1 MKVLFHAPTAPAL
14 ARARAAA
21 ANLHRQSHEGMVR
34 IVASDEA
41 VVAAVRV
48 PDPDTDVLLILC
60 RRALEAHGVNPPAG
74 IELAPDAGYLLARLQ
89 AKGWRYVRA

>member
-1 MKVLFHAPTAPAL
+1 VKVLFHAPTAPAL

-21 ANLHRQSHEGMVR
+21 ADLHRQLHAGTVR
-34 IVASDEA
+34 IVASDDA
-41 VVAAVRV
+41 VVAAVRA
-48 PDPDTDVLLILC
+48 PDPDTDSLLILC

-89 AKGWRYVRA
+89 AKGWSYVRA